1 MSFEALTW
9 AVKQNTA
16 NSGQKLVLLMLA
28 NYTNPDTGQCNPS
41 QKRLAEKCC
50 MSLASVKRHIDGLE
64 EAGFLTVVNNYRNGS
79 LIACQYELHLSSNCT
94 NPQSDLSQPLA
105 QIELQKH
112 KVETRKET
120 NKKAS
125 RLPEDFVVPDE
136 WKDWARQTRPDLVN
150 IQSVADSFVD
160 YWIARAD
167 AGAAKLNWQST
178 WRNWVR
184 NVKAPYQQVLPKRNG
199 LAGAI

>member
-1 MSFEALTW
+1 MGIKFMAL
-9 AVKQNTA
+9 AIDAKVA
-16 NSGQKLVLLMLA
+16 NSGQRLVLLMLA
-28 NYTNPDTGQCNPS
+28 NHCNDHTRQCNPS
-41 QKRLAEKCC
+41 HKLLAEECK
-50 MSLASVKRHIDGLE
+50 MGLSTLKGHISALVDAGLVSIQHVYKDNQQRPNSYILNLDTSQNLATPPAR
-64 EAGFLTVVNNYRNGS
+64 
-79 LIACQYELHLSSNCT
+79 
-94 NPQSDLSQPLA
+94 
-105 QIELQKH
+105 IELPPGQNLATEPE
-112 KVETRKET
+112 VETKK
-120 NKKAS
+120 NKRAT
-125 RLPEDFVVPDE
+125 RLPDDFVVPNE

-184 NVKAPYQQVLPKRNG
+184 NVKAPYQHVLPKRNG